1 MKKIKDISA
10 IITAAVMT
18 VLFSIPCFAEN
29 VGDSSGNVAT
39 GVQLNWLPIAIC
51 GGALVVAA
59 VVFVI
64 TMIIKKKKNNK

>member
-1 MKKIKDISA
+1 MKKIKEISA

-18 VLFSIPCFAEN
+18 MLFSIPCFAES
-29 VGDSSGNVAT
+29 VGDSSGNVPT

-51 GGALVVAA
+51 GGALVVA
-59 VVFVI
+59 VIVFVI